1 MVPEAIFADEAV
13 PEAVPEGEA
22 VPRDALEDE
31 AVPEAVPVVE
41 PVPEEPLPGAALP
54 QPESKSPA
62 ERKIAVNL
70 HWPCLI
76 KPPIRGIPRTKNSIC
91 KKKEFF
97 GLISRGVWRAAVSPG
112 RPFETFGLIF

>member
-1 MVPEAIFADEAV
+1 MVPEAVFADEAV
-13 PEAVPEGEA
+13 PEDVPEG
-22 VPRDALEDE
+22 E

-62 ERKIAVNL
+62 ESKNAVNL

-97 GLISRGVWRAAVSPG
+97 GLISRGIWRAAVSLG
-112 RPFETFGLIF
+112 RPFEIYGLIF